1 MSAIPEPTAFTLASA
16 IPDEQ
21 PMLSGLEWKVVALAL
36 RETDTCC
43 GTDDAPSRLA
53 HLLRRIG
60 RALTGW
66 EGPLPL
72 ANPRLETLRRFVCM
86 LRRGHR
92 DAATTAQSL
101 VRLGFSPRQ
110 LHAVAARVRR

>member
-1 MSAIPEPTAFTLASA
+1 MSAIPEPTAFALAADS
-16 IPDEQ
+16 PDEQ

-43 GTDDAPSRLA
+43 GADGGPSRFA

-66 EGPLPL
+66 ESPLPL

-92 DAATTAQSL
+92 DAAATAQSL
-101 VRLGFSPRQ
+101 VRLGFSQRQ
-110 LHAVAARVRR
+110 LHAVATLVRR